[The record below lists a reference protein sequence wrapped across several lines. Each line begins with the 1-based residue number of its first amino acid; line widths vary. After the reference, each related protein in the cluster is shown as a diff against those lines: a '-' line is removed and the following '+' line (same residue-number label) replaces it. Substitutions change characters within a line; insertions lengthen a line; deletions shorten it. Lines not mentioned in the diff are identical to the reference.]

1 MVKNLSCA
9 DHYGNNHTQG
19 FSESNLF
26 SDSYLFDPTS
36 PFSHS
41 SSFSKA
47 NPFSESQKF
56 SSSSAFS
63 PSTHFTPSLAFSQS
77 EQFSI
82 ETSINSE
89 SSEAIEVE
97 SSCGV
102 EDSSLIYDISSS
114 ESSVEQAE
122 SSSANEVE
130 DSSVSSST
138 ESSFDNE
145 GASLDP
151 SVDQSGSSITNEGAE
166 SSTANEG
173 AESSTENE
181 GAESSANNE
190 GVKSSTEN
198 EGSSSES
205 LSEHSS
211 SEEPP
216 NPFDGHCIVNDGETN
231 STINNRC
238 NCSAP
243 VQNDVIIY
251 AHGTNFTN
259 YEYIEN
265 GSAIHI
271 INCGLRVANTSFIN
285 CHASNGCG
293 GAICIYNITIESSL
307 FTHCSALYGGAAYF
321 YPSSTYNDANQNT
334 ATVIPSSNNMQI
346 GGGNANVQSSSY
358 KGSKGKGGSTKV
370 YNIFNED
377 PQPEGERI
385 KALEERSRSI
395 LKIIEKSQ
403 PVLFSSLGKMKTKT
417 KS

>member
-1 MVKNLSCA
+1 M
-9 DHYGNNHTQG
+9 
-19 FSESNLF
+19 
-26 SDSYLFDPTS
+26 
-36 PFSHS
+36 
-41 SSFSKA
+41 
-47 NPFSESQKF
+47 
-56 SSSSAFS
+56 
-63 PSTHFTPSLAFSQS
+63 FSQS

-97 SSCGV
+97 ASCGV
-102 EDSSLIYDISSS
+102 EDSSLIYGISSS

-122 SSSANEVE
+122 SSANEVE

-138 ESSFDNE
+138 ESSIDNE

-151 SVDQSGSSITNEGAE
+151 SVDQSGSSIT
-166 SSTANEG
+166 NEG

-205 LSEHSS
+205 LSEPSS

-231 STINNRC
+231 STINNRR
-238 NCSAP
+238 NYSEP

-251 AHGTNFTN
+251 AHGTNLTN

-293 GAICIYNITIESSL
+293 GAIYIYNITIVSSL

-321 YPSSTYNDANQNT
+321 YNDVNQNT
-334 ATVIPSSNNMQI
+334 ATVIPSSNNMQVS
-346 GGGNANVQSSSY
+346 GGNANVQSSSY
-358 KGSKGKGGSTKV
+358 KGSKGKGGSTKA
-370 YNIFNED
+370 YNIFIED

-395 LKIIEKSQ
+395 LKIMEKSQ
-403 PVLFSSLGKMKTKT
+403 PVLFSSL
-417 KS
+417 